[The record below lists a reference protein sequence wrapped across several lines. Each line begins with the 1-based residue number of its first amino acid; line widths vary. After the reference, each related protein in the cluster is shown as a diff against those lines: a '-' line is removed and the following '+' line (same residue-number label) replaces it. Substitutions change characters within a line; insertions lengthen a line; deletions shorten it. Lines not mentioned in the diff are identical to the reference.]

1 MPSKWKKIMDELKK
15 ILKREWEMV
24 ALGVALL
31 LAAVLLVVAL
41 SYRSTDGWTFGR
53 GAVAV
58 NRPTKLKGSAF
69 AFLRKYG
76 VDTTIDRNP
85 FSSGLSIP
93 EPPKPVV
100 VKKPEPIVAP
110 PPEPPKEEVVEQP
123 AVEEVVEE
131 PKPAAP
137 QGPQKVV
144 GLANYSFMNV
154 NNSGKT
160 VAVFS
165 IQTSKTDTENYALGV
180 GESGGGVKVLAIT
193 NDALLLLDASNR
205 RWKIPKGKPCR
216 MMVVK
221 E

>member
-1 MPSKWKKIMDELKK
+1 MDELKK
-15 ILKREWEMV
+15 ILKREWDWI
-24 ALGVALL
+24 ALGCALL
-31 LAAVLLVVAL
+31 LAVAL
-41 SYRSTDGWTFGR
+41 LIIVLSSNSTGGWTFGR

-58 NRPTKLKGSAF
+58 NRPVTLKKSAF
-69 AFLRKYG
+69 AFLQNG
-76 VDTTIDRNP
+76 GEQTVIDRNP
-85 FSSGLSIP
+85 FSSGLSMP

-100 VKKPEPIVAP
+100 VKKSEPVVVAP
-110 PPEPPKEEVVEQP
+110 PPPVVEEKVEAP

-131 PKPAAP
+131 PKPVAP
-137 QGPQKVV
+137 KGPQKVV

-165 IQTSKTDTENYALGV
+165 IQTSATDTENFALGV

-193 NDALLLLDASNR
+193 NDALLLLDASNH

-216 MMVVK
+216 MVVVK

>member
-1 MPSKWKKIMDELKK
+1 MDELKK
-15 ILKREWEMV
+15 MLKREWEWI
-24 ALGVALL
+24 ALGGALL
-31 LAAVLLVVAL
+31 LAVVLLIVVL
-41 SYRSTDGWTFGR
+41 SNNSAGGWTFGR

-58 NRPTKLKGSAF
+58 NRPVTLKKSAF
-69 AFLRKYG
+69 AFLKNG
-76 VDTTIDRNP
+76 GEQATIGRNP

-93 EPPKPVV
+93 EPPKPMV
-100 VKKPEPIVAP
+100 VKKPEPVVVEP
-110 PPEPPKEEVVEQP
+110 PPPVVEEKVEVP

-131 PKPAAP
+131 PKATV
-137 QGPQKVV
+137 QKGPQKVV

-165 IQTSKTDTENYALGV
+165 IQTSATETENFALGV

-216 MMVVK
+216 MVVLK

>member
-1 MPSKWKKIMDELKK
+1 MDELKK
-15 ILKREWEMV
+15 ILKREWEIV
-24 ALGVALL
+24 ALGVTLL
-31 LAAVLLVVAL
+31 LAVVLLIVAL

-58 NRPTKLKGSAF
+58 NRPVTLKKSAF
-69 AFLRKYG
+69 AFLQNG
-76 VDTTIDRNP
+76 GEQTTIGRNP
-85 FSSGLSIP
+85 FSSGLSMP

-100 VKKPEPIVAP
+100 VKKSEPIEVAP
-110 PPEPPKEEVVEQP
+110 PPPVVEEKVEAP

-131 PKPAAP
+131 PKPAEP
-137 QGPQKVV
+137 KGPQKVV

-165 IQTSKTDTENYALGV
+165 IQTSATDTENFALGV

-216 MMVVK
+216 MVVVK

>member
-1 MPSKWKKIMDELKK
+1 MDELKK
-15 ILKREWEMV
+15 ILKREWEMI
-24 ALGVALL
+24 ALGVTLL
-31 LAAVLLVVAL
+31 LAAVLLIVAL

-53 GAVAV
+53 GAVSV
-58 NRPTKLKGSAF
+58 NRPLKLKGSAF
-69 AFLRKYG
+69 AFLRNG
-76 VDTTIDRNP
+76 NAETTIGRNP

-93 EPPKPVV
+93 EPPKPVI
-100 VKKPEPIVAP
+100 VKKSEPVVVAP
-110 PPEPPKEEVVEQP
+110 PPPVVEEKVEAP

-131 PKPAAP
+131 VKATEPK
-137 QGPQKVV
+137 GPQKVI
-144 GLANYSFMNV
+144 GFANYSFMNV
-154 NNSGKT
+154 NTSGKT

-165 IQTSKTDTENYALGV
+165 IQTSQTDIENFALGV

-216 MMVVK
+216 MVVLK

>member
-1 MPSKWKKIMDELKK
+1 MDDLKK
-15 ILKREWEMV
+15 ILKREWEFV

-31 LAAVLLVVAL
+31 LAVAFLVITL
-41 SYRSTDGWTFGR
+41 SSRSVDGWTFGR

-58 NRPTKLKGSAF
+58 NRPVKLKESAF
-69 AFLRKYG
+69 AFLRKG
-76 VDTTIDRNP
+76 VVETTPVGRNP

-100 VKKPEPIVAP
+100 VKKAEPVVAEP
-110 PPEPPKEEVVEQP
+110 PPPVVEEK
-123 AVEEVVEE
+123 VEAPVVDEVVEE
-131 PKPAAP
+131 PKPVVP
-137 QGPQKVV
+137 KGPQKVV

-193 NDALLLLDASNR
+193 NDALLLLAASNR

>member
-1 MPSKWKKIMDELKK
+1 MDELKK
-15 ILKREWEMV
+15 ILKREWEWI
-24 ALGVALL
+24 ALGCALL
-31 LAAVLLVVAL
+31 LAVAL
-41 SYRSTDGWTFGR
+41 LIVVLSSNSTGGWTFGR

-58 NRPTKLKGSAF
+58 NRPVTLKKSAF
-69 AFLRKYG
+69 AFLQNG
-76 VDTTIDRNP
+76 GEQTTIGRNP
-85 FSSGLSIP
+85 FSSGLSMP

-100 VKKPEPIVAP
+100 VKKVEPVVVAP
-110 PPEPPKEEVVEQP
+110 PPPAVEEKVEAP

-131 PKPAAP
+131 AKPAEP
-137 QGPQKVV
+137 KGGQKVI
-144 GLANYSFMNV
+144 GFANYSFMNV

-165 IQTSKTDTENYALGV
+165 IQTSAKETENFALGV

-216 MMVVK
+216 MVVVK

>member
-1 MPSKWKKIMDELKK
+1 MDELKK
-15 ILKREWEMV
+15 ILKREWEWI
-24 ALGVALL
+24 ALGCALL
-31 LAAVLLVVAL
+31 LAVAL
-41 SYRSTDGWTFGR
+41 LIIVLSSNSTGGWTFGR

-58 NRPTKLKGSAF
+58 NRPVTLKKSAF
-69 AFLRKYG
+69 AFLQNG
-76 VDTTIDRNP
+76 GEQTAIGRNP
-85 FSSGLSIP
+85 FSSGLSMP

-100 VKKPEPIVAP
+100 VKKSEPVVVAP
-110 PPEPPKEEVVEQP
+110 PPPVVEEKVEAP

-131 PKPAAP
+131 AKPAEP
-137 QGPQKVV
+137 KGPQKVV
-144 GLANYSFMNV
+144 GFANYSFMNV

-165 IQTSKTDTENYALGV
+165 IQTSAKDTENFALGV

-216 MMVVK
+216 MVVLK

>member
-1 MPSKWKKIMDELKK
+1 MDELKK
-15 ILKREWEMV
+15 ILKREWEWI
-24 ALGVALL
+24 ALGCALL
-31 LAAVLLVVAL
+31 LAVAL
-41 SYRSTDGWTFGR
+41 LIVVLSNNSTGGWTFGR

-58 NRPTKLKGSAF
+58 NRPVTLKKSAF
-69 AFLRKYG
+69 AFLQNG
-76 VDTTIDRNP
+76 GEQTTIGRNP
-85 FSSGLSIP
+85 FSSGLSMP

-100 VKKPEPIVAP
+100 VKKVEPVVVAP
-110 PPEPPKEEVVEQP
+110 PPPAVEEKVETP
-123 AVEEVVEE
+123 AVEEVVEKAKPAE
-131 PKPAAP
+131 PK
-137 QGPQKVV
+137 GPQKVV
-144 GLANYSFMNV
+144 GFANYSFMNV

-165 IQTSKTDTENYALGV
+165 IQTSATETENFALGV

-193 NDALLLLDASNR
+193 NDALMLLDASGR

>member
-1 MPSKWKKIMDELKK
+1 MDELKK
-15 ILKREWEMV
+15 ILKREWEIV
-24 ALGVALL
+24 ALGCALL

-41 SYRSTDGWTFGR
+41 SSNSIGGWTFGR

-58 NRPTKLKGSAF
+58 NRPVTLKQSAF
-69 AFLRKYG
+69 AFLQNG
-76 VDTTIDRNP
+76 GAQTEIGRNP
-85 FSSGLSIP
+85 FSSGLSMP

-100 VKKPEPIVAP
+100 VKKTEPVVVA

-123 AVEEVVEE
+123 AVEEVAEE

-165 IQTSKTDTENYALGV
+165 IRTSETDTENYALGV

-193 NDALLLLDASNR
+193 NDALMLLDASGR

>member
-1 MPSKWKKIMDELKK
+1 MDELKK
-15 ILKREWEMV
+15 ILKREWELI
-24 ALGVALL
+24 ALGGALL
-31 LAAVLLVVAL
+31 LAVVLLVVVL
-41 SYRSTDGWTFGR
+41 SHRSMDGWTFGR

-58 NRPTKLKGSAF
+58 NRPMKLKGSAF
-69 AFLRKYG
+69 AFLRNG
-76 VDTTIDRNP
+76 GAEATIGRNP

-100 VKKPEPIVAP
+100 VKKPAPVVVEP
-110 PPEPPKEEVVEQP
+110 PPPVVEEKVEAP
-123 AVEEVVEE
+123 VVEEVVEE
-131 PKPAAP
+131 PKPVAP
-137 QGPQKVV
+137 KGPQKVV

-165 IQTSKTDTENYALGV
+165 IQTSQTDIENFALGV

-193 NDALLLLDASNR
+193 NDALLLLDAANR

-216 MMVVK
+216 MTVVK

>member
-1 MPSKWKKIMDELKK
+1 MDELKK
-15 ILKREWEMV
+15 LLKREWEMV
-24 ALGVALL
+24 ALGGALL
-31 LAAVLLVVAL
+31 LAVVLLAVVL
-41 SYRSTDGWTFGR
+41 SHRSTDGWTFGR

-58 NRPTKLKGSAF
+58 NRPMKLKGSAF
-69 AFLRKYG
+69 VFLRNG
-76 VDTTIDRNP
+76 GAETMIGRNP

-100 VKKPEPIVAP
+100 VKKPAPIVVEP
-110 PPEPPKEEVVEQP
+110 PPPMEEEKVETP
-123 AVEEVVEE
+123 VVEEVVEA
-131 PKPAAP
+131 PKPVAP
-137 QGPQKVV
+137 KGPQKVV

-165 IQTSKTDTENYALGV
+165 IQTSQTEIENYALGV

>member
-1 MPSKWKKIMDELKK
+1 MDELKK
-15 ILKREWEMV
+15 ILKREWEWI
-24 ALGVALL
+24 ALGCALL
-31 LAAVLLVVAL
+31 LAVAL
-41 SYRSTDGWTFGR
+41 LIVMLSRNSTGGWTFGR

-58 NRPTKLKGSAF
+58 NRPVTLKKSAF
-69 AFLRKYG
+69 AFLQNG
-76 VDTTIDRNP
+76 GEQAVIGRNP
-85 FSSGLSIP
+85 FSSGLSMP

-100 VKKPEPIVAP
+100 VKKVEPVVVAP
-110 PPEPPKEEVVEQP
+110 PPPAVEEKVETP

-131 PKPAAP
+131 PKAAEP
-137 QGPQKVV
+137 KGPQKVI
-144 GLANYSFMNV
+144 GFANYSFMNV

-165 IQTSKTDTENYALGV
+165 IQTSAKETENFALGV

-216 MMVVK
+216 MVVVK

>member
-1 MPSKWKKIMDELKK
+1 MDELKK
-15 ILKREWEMV
+15 ILKREWEMI
-24 ALGVALL
+24 ALGVTLL
-31 LAAVLLVVAL
+31 LAAVLLIVAL

-58 NRPTKLKGSAF
+58 NRPLKLKGSAF
-69 AFLRKYG
+69 AFLRNG
-76 VDTTIDRNP
+76 NAAAMIGRNP
-85 FSSGLSIP
+85 FSSGLSRP

-100 VKKPEPIVAP
+100 VKKTEPVVAP

-123 AVEEVVEE
+123 AVEEVVED

-165 IQTSKTDTENYALGV
+165 IQTSNTDTENYALGV

-193 NDALLLLDASNR
+193 NDALMLLDASGR

-216 MMVVK
+216 MIVVK

>member
-1 MPSKWKKIMDELKK
+1 MDELKK
-15 ILKREWEMV
+15 ILKREWELI
-24 ALGVALL
+24 ALGGALL
-31 LAAVLLVVAL
+31 LAVVLLVVVL
-41 SYRSTDGWTFGR
+41 SHRSMDGWTFGR

-58 NRPTKLKGSAF
+58 NRPMKLKGSAF
-69 AFLRKYG
+69 AFLRNG
-76 VDTTIDRNP
+76 GAEATIGRNP

-100 VKKPEPIVAP
+100 VKKPAPVVVEP
-110 PPEPPKEEVVEQP
+110 PPPVVEEKVEAP
-123 AVEEVVEE
+123 VVEEVVEE
-131 PKPAAP
+131 PKPVAP
-137 QGPQKVV
+137 KGPQKVV

-165 IQTSKTDTENYALGV
+165 IQTSQTEIENFALGV

-193 NDALLLLDASNR
+193 NDALLLLDAANR

-216 MMVVK
+216 MTVVK

>member
-1 MPSKWKKIMDELKK
+1 MGNGRVGRRAAAS
-15 ILKREWEMV
+15 
-24 ALGVALL
+24 AQ
-31 LAAVLLVVAL
+31 LAVTPFSVVAVIVTSPGL
-41 SYRSTDGWTFGR
+41 MVVTY
-53 GAVAV
+53 
-58 NRPTKLKGSAF
+58 
-69 AFLRKYG
+69 
-76 VDTTIDRNP
+76 P

-100 VKKPEPIVAP
+100 VKKPAPVVVEP
-110 PPEPPKEEVVEQP
+110 PPPVVEEKVEAP
-123 AVEEVVEE
+123 VVEEVVEE
-131 PKPAAP
+131 PKPVAP
-137 QGPQKVV
+137 KGPQKVV

-165 IQTSKTDTENYALGV
+165 IQTSQTDIENFALGV

-193 NDALLLLDASNR
+193 NDALLLLDAANR

>member
-1 MPSKWKKIMDELKK
+1 MDELKK
-15 ILKREWEMV
+15 LLKREWEMV
-24 ALGVALL
+24 ALGVTLL
-31 LAAVLLVVAL
+31 LAVLLLIVAL

-53 GAVAV
+53 GAVSV
-58 NRPTKLKGSAF
+58 NRPVKLKGSAF
-69 AFLRKYG
+69 AFLRNDG
-76 VDTTIDRNP
+76 ANPVINRNP
-85 FSSGLSIP
+85 FSSGLSMP

-110 PPEPPKEEVVEQP
+110 PPEPPKEEIVEQP
-123 AVEEVVEE
+123 AVEEVAEE
-131 PKPAAP
+131 PKPAVP
-137 QGPQKVV
+137 QGPQKVI

-193 NDALLLLDASNR
+193 NDALMLLDASGR

-216 MMVVK
+216 MVVVK

>member
-1 MPSKWKKIMDELKK
+1 MDELKK
-15 ILKREWEMV
+15 ILKREWEIV
-24 ALGVALL
+24 ALGVTLL
-31 LAAVLLVVAL
+31 LAVVLLIVAL

-58 NRPTKLKGSAF
+58 NRPVTLKKSAF
-69 AFLRKYG
+69 AFLQNG
-76 VDTTIDRNP
+76 GEQTTIGRNP
-85 FSSGLSIP
+85 FSSGLSMP

-100 VKKPEPIVAP
+100 VKKSEPIEVAP
-110 PPEPPKEEVVEQP
+110 PPPVVEEKVEAP

-131 PKPAAP
+131 PKPAEP
-137 QGPQKVV
+137 KGPQKVV

-165 IQTSKTDTENYALGV
+165 IQTSATDTENFALGV

-216 MMVVK
+216 MVVLK

>member
-1 MPSKWKKIMDELKK
+1 MDELKK
-15 ILKREWEMV
+15 ILKREWEFV
-24 ALGVALL
+24 VLCGALL
-31 LAAVLLVVAL
+31 LAAVLFVVVL
-41 SYRSTDGWTFGR
+41 TRRSTDGWTFGR

-58 NRPTKLKGSAF
+58 HRPVMLNGSAF
-69 AFLRKYG
+69 AFLRNGGAEKKLE
-76 VDTTIDRNP
+76 RNP
-85 FSSGLSIP
+85 FSSGLSMP
-93 EPPKPVV
+93 EAPKPVV
-100 VKKPEPIVAP
+100 VKKPAPVVVETP
-110 PPEPPKEEVVEQP
+110 PPVVEKKVEAP
-123 AVEEVVEE
+123 AVEEVVET
-131 PKPAAP
+131 PKPVAP

-165 IQTSKTDTENYALGV
+165 IQTSQTDIENFALGV